1 MALITIKEAAR
12 RLTVSRG
19 LVYALVRAGKIRHE
33 RHGTGRG
40 TIRIEEAALEEYCR
54 AAAVAP
60 AGPADLGLR
69 HITLT

>member
-40 TIRIEEAALEEYCR
+40 TIRIEEAALEEYR
-54 AAAVAP
+54 WAARGPEQPKTEVP
-60 AGPADLGLR
+60 ACLSS
-69 HITLT
+69 

>member
-12 RLTVSRG
+12 RLAGSRG

-40 TIRIEEAALEEYCR
+40 TIRIEEDALDDHRRASCR
-54 AAAVAP
+54 PEQPESEVTP
-60 AGPADLGLR
+60 RPSS
-69 HITLT
+69 